1 MNIFTYIVII
11 ARRYFKDNIKY
22 SILKAM
28 MEKSKQ
34 DRTLQREGTKKP
46 LPCCGISIGK
56 YGLAVSAFN
65 GILAQVPSGAAF

>member
-11 ARRYFKDNIKY
+11 ARRYFKEDIKH

-46 LPCCGISIGK
+46 LPFCGISTGEF
-56 YGLAVSAFN
+56 GLAVSAFN